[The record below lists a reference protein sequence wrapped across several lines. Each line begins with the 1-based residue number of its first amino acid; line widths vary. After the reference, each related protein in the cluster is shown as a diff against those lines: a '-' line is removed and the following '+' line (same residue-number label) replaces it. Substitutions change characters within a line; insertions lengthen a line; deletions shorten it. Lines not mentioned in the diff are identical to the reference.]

1 MNKHIPSHPSCER
14 AVVSGTIPSSLPGK
28 ASKTAHIT
36 LTWLAA
42 ACSEEPQVRAAQ
54 TCTQNSNNL
63 SKAHM
68 GLVVVRIRR
77 AVCGI
82 RFSSA
87 VHSSLNKP
95 RRNVLHAAWENLE
108 LGRAIRDPCFLH
120 SFAVPGSE
128 SPANTT
134 VSLLHTIT
142 LSPKFYVEISIT
154 FLKHP

>member
-1 MNKHIPSHPSCER
+1 MASDSRQQCTPLSISHDC
-14 AVVSGTIPSSLPGK
+14 
-28 ASKTAHIT
+28 
-36 LTWLAA
+36 
-42 ACSEEPQVRAAQ
+42 
-54 TCTQNSNNL
+54 
-63 SKAHM
+63 
-68 GLVVVRIRR
+68 
-77 AVCGI
+77 
-82 RFSSA
+82 
-87 VHSSLNKP
+87 
-95 RRNVLHAAWENLE
+95 NVLHAAWENLE